1 MALTLEAV
9 PIPYCGLP
17 VSPDA
22 VWSRWNLDPVL
33 IAFLVFGA
41 LCYSWAAR
49 GARNIDGRQKLFFY
63 LGWVVLAAALISP
76 LCPLSV
82 SLFAARVSQHMILVL
97 IAAPLIIAG
106 RPETIMAELLGHRRP
121 KIAAGSGYTA
131 ALSATALYAAL
142 LWFWHSPEPYAATFD
157 SDIVY
162 WSMHVSM
169 IGSALW
175 LWHVLL
181 DRRRSHA
188 LPSLLAGLITSTQM
202 GLLGAVITF
211 APRPLYSPHIL
222 TTINWGLTQLRDQQ
236 LGGAIMWVPGGVIF
250 LAAAMIV
257 LWSLIG
263 DRVQHPLLPLE
274 P

>member
-1 MALTLEAV
+1 MALALESV

-22 VWSRWNLDPVL
+22 VWSRWNFDPVL
-33 IAFLVFGA
+33 ITILVLCA
-41 LCYSWAAR
+41 LGYGVAAR
-49 GARNIDGRQKLFFY
+49 GRGNIDNRQKLSFY
-63 LGWVVLAAALISP
+63 AGWAVLSAALISP

-82 SLFAARVSQHMILVL
+82 SLFSARVAQHMILVL
-97 IAAPLIIAG
+97 IAAPLIIVGRSETVIAG
-106 RPETIMAELLGHRRP
+106 LLGHRRP
-121 KIAAGSGYTA
+121 KIVAGSAFTA
-131 ALSATALYAAL
+131 ALSATGLYAVL
-142 LWFWHSPEPYAATFD
+142 LWFWHSPEPYAATFT

-181 DRRRSHA
+181 DRRRVHA
-188 LPSLLAGLITSTQM
+188 VPSLIAGLMTSTQM
-202 GLLGAVITF
+202 SLLGALITF
-211 APRPLYSPHIL
+211 APHPLYSPHIL
-222 TTINWGLTQLRDQQ
+222 TTINWGLTQLQDQQ

-250 LAAAMIV
+250 LAMAMFV

-263 DRVQHPLLPLE
+263 DRVQRPLLPSE

>member
-1 MALTLEAV
+1 MATLETV

-22 VWSRWNLDPVL
+22 LWSRWNLDPVL
-33 IAFLVFGA
+33 ITILVLCA
-41 LCYSWAAR
+41 LGYGLAAR
-49 GARNIDGRQKLFFY
+49 GTGTIDSRKKLLFY
-63 LGWVVLAAALISP
+63 SGWAVLSAALISP

-82 SLFAARVSQHMILVL
+82 SLFAARVTQHMILVL

-106 RPETIMAELLGHRRP
+106 RPETAIAGLLGYRGR
-121 KIAAGSGYTA
+121 KIVAGDGFTA
-131 ALSATALYAAL
+131 ALSATGLFAAL
-142 LWFWHSPEPYAATFD
+142 LWFWHSPGPYAATFT

-181 DRRRSHA
+181 DRRRDHA
-188 LPSLLAGLITSTQM
+188 VASLVAGLITSTQM
-202 GLLGAVITF
+202 SLLGAVITF
-211 APRPLYSPHIL
+211 APHPLYSPHLL
-222 TTINWGLTQLRDQQ
+222 TTIAWGLTQLQDQQ

-250 LAAAMIV
+250 LAVAMIV

-263 DRVQHPLLPLE
+263 DRVQRRLLPSE

>member
-1 MALTLEAV
+1 MALTLETV

-22 VWSRWNLDPVL
+22 LWSRWNLDPVL
-33 IAFLVFGA
+33 IALLVLGA
-41 LCYSWAAR
+41 LGYGWASR
-49 GARNIDGRQKLFFY
+49 GAGNIDSRQKSLFY
-63 LGWVVLAAALISP
+63 SGWLVLAVALISP

-82 SLFAARVSQHMILVL
+82 SLFAARVAQHMILVL

-106 RPETIMAELLGHRRP
+106 RPQTVIAGLLGYRRAE
-121 KIAAGSGYTA
+121 IVAGSGFTG
-131 ALSATALYAAL
+131 ALSATGLYAAL
-142 LWFWHSPEPYAATFD
+142 LWFWHSPGPYAATFA

-181 DRRRSHA
+181 DRRRDRA
-188 LPSLLAGLITSTQM
+188 VASLVAGLITSTQM
-202 GLLGAVITF
+202 SLLGAVITF
-211 APRPLYSPHIL
+211 APHPLYSPHIL
-222 TTINWGLTQLRDQQ
+222 TTINWGLTQLQDQQ

-250 LAAAMIV
+250 LAMAMIV

-263 DRVQHPLLPLE
+263 DRVQRPLLPSE

>member
-1 MALTLEAV
+1 MALETV

-17 VSPDA
+17 VSPIEL
-22 VWSRWNLDPVL
+22 WSRWNLDPML
-33 IAFLVFGA
+33 IALLVLCA
-41 LCYSWAAR
+41 LGYGLATR
-49 GARNIDGRQKLFFY
+49 GTGIVGNRQKLSFY
-63 LGWVVLAAALISP
+63 SGWAVLTAALISP

-82 SLFAARVSQHMILVL
+82 SLFAARVAQHMILVL
-97 IAAPLIIAG
+97 IAAPLIVAG
-106 RPETIMAELLGHRRP
+106 RPATVIADLLGHRRR
-121 KIAAGSGYTA
+121 KVVARSGSAA
-131 ALSATALYAAL
+131 ALSATGLFAAL
-142 LWFWHSPEPYAATFD
+142 LSFWHSPGPYAATFA

-188 LPSLLAGLITSTQM
+188 VPSLLAGLITSTQM
-202 GLLGAVITF
+202 SLLGAVITF
-211 APRPLYSPHIL
+211 APHPLYSPHLL
-222 TTINWGLTQLRDQQ
+222 TTLDWGLTQLQDQQ

-250 LAAAMIV
+250 LAVAMIV

-263 DRVQHPLLPLE
+263 GRMQRPLLPSE